1 MRHAPCIALSANAPD
16 PFAASPTRICLPSI
30 LRSLSMR
37 KVSTYVS
44 LFVAV
49 LTFLPPPYLLFAG
62 ADAAL
67 ESQSTGRSEV
77 PRFTL
82 EQAIL
87 TALRQ
92 NPSIQIAR
100 QEIERTKGLYIQLR
114 AEILPQIAMTGT
126 FQDVDPHLQVNR
138 GGQTEATG
146 TPTPEPSATPV
157 GGSSTNI
164 NSFNGVERSYNVR
177 IQATQVI
184 FAGGRIISQIRA
196 ADFTRDSS
204 YYSFRNA
211 IDLVVATARQQFYL
225 VLLNRALIGVQ
236 EQSVQLLKSQLQDQ
250 QNRFEAGTV
259 PRFNVLQAQVAL
271 SNQYPNLIAAQNNYR
286 IAQLQLA
293 KTLGLDFNPNRG
305 DAAPLEAVGE
315 LQYHPRRIPLTQA
328 IELAKERRPFLKQQK
343 AIVLS
348 NAEQVRVARSGY
360 FPQISASGGSEVRS
374 SAFSDNP
381 RDVSSG
387 YIFGATGSWAIWDWG
402 ATYGQV
408 KQARSVLEQSKITL
422 DDAGRQVEL
431 EVQQQD
437 SNLKQ
442 SAELVKATEESVGQ
456 AEEALR
462 LASARLSAGAGTQ
475 LEVLDSRV
483 QVTQAQSNRLQAL
496 YNYST
501 ALAEFDRVT
510 AMDVIYSNEL
520 DEPNTRSKLKT
531 EARPTPAPKPSPL
544 ELNHAGVRQPAQIK
558 TTTRT
563 TTSSK

>member
-1 MRHAPCIALSANAPD
+1 
-16 PFAASPTRICLPSI
+16 
-30 LRSLSMR
+30 MR
-37 KVSTYVS
+37 KVSIYLS
-44 LFVAV
+44 LCAALLASVPLAPF
-49 LTFLPPPYLLFAG
+49 LFAG
-62 ADAAL
+62 TETL
-67 ESQSTGRSEV
+67 SELRSRRTAI

-82 EQAIL
+82 DEAIL
-87 TALRQ
+87 TALRR
-92 NPSIQIAR
+92 NPTIQIAR
-100 QEIERTKGLYIQLR
+100 QEIERTKGLYIQVR
-114 AEILPQIAMTGT
+114 AEILPQIAMTGQ
-126 FQDVDPHLQVNR
+126 FQDIDPHLQVNH
-138 GGQTEATG
+138 GGPSQAAS
-146 TPTPEPSATPV
+146 TPTPTPSATPI
-157 GGSSTNI
+157 GGNTTTL
-164 NSFNGVERSYNVR
+164 NSFNGVERSYNVQ

-196 ADFTRDSS
+196 ADFTRDGS
-204 YYSFRNA
+204 YYGFRNA
-211 IDLVVATARQQFYL
+211 IDTVVATVRQQFYL

-236 EQSVQLLKSQLQDQ
+236 EESVKLLKSQLQDQ

-271 SNQYPNLIAAQNNYR
+271 SNQYPLLIGAQNNYR
-286 IAQLQLA
+286 ISQLQLA
-293 KTLGLDFNPNRG
+293 KTLGLDFDPSRG
-305 DAAPLEAVGE
+305 DGPPLEAIGE
-315 LQYHPRRIPLTQA
+315 LQYRPRHMLLAQA

-360 FPQISASGGSEVRS
+360 FPQINASGGTEVRS
-374 SAFSDNP
+374 SSISEDIH
-381 RDVSSG
+381 DVSSG
-387 YIFGATGSWAIWDWG
+387 YIFGLTGNWAIWDWG

-408 KQARSVLEQSKITL
+408 KQAKAVLEEAKITL
-422 DDAGRQVEL
+422 DDDNRQVEL

-496 YNYST
+496 YNYSA

-510 AMDVIYSNEL
+510 ATEVTYSNEL
-520 DEPNTRSKLKT
+520 DEPKTRSKLKT
-531 EARPTPAPKPSPL
+531 DAKPTPAPKPSPL
-544 ELNHAGVRQPAQIK
+544 ELNHAGNRQPVQ
-558 TTTRT
+558 TTTTRTTRT
-563 TTSSK
+563 TTSPK

>member
-1 MRHAPCIALSANAPD
+1 
-16 PFAASPTRICLPSI
+16 
-30 LRSLSMR
+30 MR
-37 KVSTYVS
+37 KVFRYISV
-44 LFVAV
+44 FVAI
-49 LTFLPPPYLLFAG
+49 LTFLPPPYLLLAG
-62 ADAAL
+62 TDVVV
-67 ESQSTGRSEV
+67 ETSSSTGSAV

-92 NPSIQIAR
+92 NPTIQIAR
-100 QEIERTKGLYIQLR
+100 QEIERTKGLYIQMR
-114 AEILPQIAMTGT
+114 SEILPQIAMTGT
-126 FQDVDPHLQVNR
+126 FQDIDPHLQVNH
-138 GGQTEATG
+138 GAPMEAAG
-146 TPTPEPSATPV
+146 TPTPTPSATPV
-157 GGSSTNI
+157 GGNGTSL
-164 NSFNGVERSYNVR
+164 NSFSGVERSYNVR
-177 IQATQVI
+177 VQATQVI

-204 YYSFRNA
+204 YYAFRNA
-211 IDLVVATARQQFYL
+211 IDLVVATVRQQFYL
-225 VLLNRALIGVQ
+225 VLLDRALIGVQ
-236 EQSVQLLKSQLQDQ
+236 EQSVSLLKSQLQDQ

-271 SNQYPNLIAAQNNYR
+271 SNQYPLLIAAQNNYR
-286 IAQLQLA
+286 ISQLQLA

-315 LQYHPRRIPLTQA
+315 LQYHPRHMLLAQA

-360 FPQISASGGSEVRS
+360 FPQISASGGTEVRS
-374 SAFSDNP
+374 SSFSDNP

-402 ATYGQV
+402 NTYGQV
-408 KQARSVLEQSKITL
+408 KQARAVLEESKITL
-422 DDAGRQVEL
+422 DDDNRQVEL

-510 AMDVIYSNEL
+510 ATEVTYSNEL
-520 DEPNTRSKLKT
+520 DEPKTRSKLRT
-531 EARPTPAPKPSPL
+531 DARPTPAPKPGPL
-544 ELNHAGVRQPAQIK
+544 ELNHAGNRPPVQTR
-558 TTTRT
+558 TTRTTRT

>member
-1 MRHAPCIALSANAPD
+1 
-16 PFAASPTRICLPSI
+16 
-30 LRSLSMR
+30 MR
-37 KVSTYVS
+37 KVSSHGS
-44 LFVAV
+44 LFIAI
-49 LTFLPPPYLLFAG
+49 LLLLPASYLLVAG
-62 ADAAL
+62 TDVVV
-67 ESQSTGRSEV
+67 ETRTSSRSAV

-92 NPSIQIAR
+92 NPTIQIGR
-100 QEIERTKGLYIQLR
+100 QEIERTKGLYIQMR
-114 AEILPQIAMTGT
+114 AEILPQVAMTGT
-126 FQDVDPHLQVNR
+126 FQDTDPHLQVNH
-138 GGQTEATG
+138 GAPQEAAG
-146 TPTPEPSATPV
+146 TPTPVPSVTPV
-157 GGSSTNI
+157 GGSGNDFS
-164 NSFNGVERSYNVR
+164 SFNGVERSYNVR

-196 ADFTRDSS
+196 ADFTRDGS
-204 YYSFRNA
+204 YYGFRNA
-211 IDLVVATARQQFYL
+211 IDTVVATVRQQFYL
-225 VLLNRALIGVQ
+225 VLLDRALIGVQ

-271 SNQYPNLIAAQNNYR
+271 SNQYPLLIAAQNNYR

-293 KTLGLDFNPNRG
+293 KTLGLDFDPGRG
-305 DAAPLEAVGE
+305 DGPPLEAVGE
-315 LQYHPRRIPLTQA
+315 LQYHPRHMPLVQA

-343 AIVLS
+343 AVVLS
-348 NAEQVRVARSGY
+348 NAEQVKVARSGY
-360 FPQISASGGSEVRS
+360 FPQISATGGTEVRS

-408 KQARSVLEQSKITL
+408 KQARAVLEESKITL

-496 YNYST
+496 YNYSA

-510 AMDVIYSNEL
+510 ATEVIYSNEL
-520 DEPNTRSKLKT
+520 DEPKTRSKLKT
-531 EARPTPAPKPSPL
+531 DARPTPAPKPSPL
-544 ELNHAGVRQPAQIK
+544 ELNHAGNRPPIQTR

-563 TTSSK
+563 TTSGK